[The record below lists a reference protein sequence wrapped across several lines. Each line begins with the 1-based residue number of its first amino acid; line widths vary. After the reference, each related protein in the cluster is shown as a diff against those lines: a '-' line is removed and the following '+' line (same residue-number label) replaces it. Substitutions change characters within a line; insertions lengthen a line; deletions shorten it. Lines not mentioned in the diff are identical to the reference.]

1 MNKLVD
7 VLRNIESFEWS
18 KALFL
23 PEDEIWGIDTKC
35 MILDPND
42 VEDEDDEAP
51 QIALENG
58 LSYALD
64 VQSIQA
70 IVQNISEQKKILQ
83 MRICW
88 KPFCIIMIMTH
99 ILSCNR

>member
-1 MNKLVD
+1 MKKLID

-23 PEDEIWGIDTKC
+23 PADEIWGIDTKC

-51 QIALENG
+51 QIALQNG

-64 VQSIQA
+64 VQSYTYPENVASIKEA
-70 IVQNISEQKKILQ
+70 IA
-83 MRICW
+83 
-88 KPFCIIMIMTH
+88 
-99 ILSCNR
+99 